1 MLMSRSKGSTLSTIS
16 TRQKENYHMQ
26 LIFLFSE
33 CNLRLFSY
41 NKSV

>member
-1 MLMSRSKGSTLSTIS
+1 MLILRSKGSTLSTTS
-16 TRQKENYHMQ
+16 TRQKENYPMQ

>member
-1 MLMSRSKGSTLSTIS
+1 MLILRSKGSTLSTTS

-33 CNLRLFSY
+33 WDLRLFFFR
-41 NKSV
+41 SV